1 MVLNLF
7 LHFIFYTL
15 AIIVPLSYGLI
26 IKNIF
31 LKKNNIEYDI
41 GTLGFLGFFF
51 TLYKSFS
58 P

>member
-15 AIIVPLSYGLI
+15 AIIVPFSYGLI

-41 GTLGFLGFFF
+41 GTLGFLGLFFYS
-51 TLYKSFS
+51 L
-58 P
+58 